1 MKLIQGIKSLN
12 QAQRMFFI
20 STFIS
25 SIYTIYTFC
34 NFVPEVFWSVMVSS
48 VTLVLCFIY
57 LSFFAVYSNRW
68 KKGDVILLILT
79 FITVFHLPSHFIS
92 TSRIA
97 YKKEIYDDELIK
109 IDKIILGWLVKDGQV
124 SLYIDQNNFI
134 GPHTT
139 FGKFL
144 NNSLQFFYFY
154 YYIIPY
160 VTMHFISLMNC
171 LKEVIFRFKNNGR
184 KSISYTQ
191 RWSNTHF
198 IFGTYLLTCILV
210 FFTNTLIPAS
220 SPRKHLSEKFI
231 HPLNLSGFGKYLNKK
246 TKDDKSAN
254 SFPSGHVAEILSI
267 GLSYI
272 ITGDY
277 LIGIIVIIFS
287 FLIAMAT
294 LFLRYHYF
302 CDIIAAVI
310 CSFISLSINYFFGYK
325 IYLKQSGRKSMKIKG
340 INRSLGIINVNANII
355 IIDKENNSGNS
366 LKEKNHQELVE
377 EKDN

>member
-57 LSFFAVYSNRW
+57 LSFFAAYSNRW

-171 LKEVIFRFKNNGR
+171 LKARN
-184 KSISYTQ
+184 Y
-191 RWSNTHF
+191 
-198 IFGTYLLTCILV
+198 
-210 FFTNTLIPAS
+210 
-220 SPRKHLSEKFI
+220 
-231 HPLNLSGFGKYLNKK
+231 HP
-246 TKDDKSAN
+246 
-254 SFPSGHVAEILSI
+254 
-267 GLSYI
+267 
-272 ITGDY
+272 
-277 LIGIIVIIFS
+277 
-287 FLIAMAT
+287 
-294 LFLRYHYF
+294 
-302 CDIIAAVI
+302 
-310 CSFISLSINYFFGYK
+310 
-325 IYLKQSGRKSMKIKG
+325 
-340 INRSLGIINVNANII
+340 
-355 IIDKENNSGNS
+355 
-366 LKEKNHQELVE
+366 
-377 EKDN
+377 